1 VIARAA
7 RTARLAGW
15 GRYPVAECR
24 LLEPDSVEEIVE
36 SLCTNGT
43 RAIAR
48 GNGRSYGDS
57 SLSPE
62 CTVSMRRFD
71 RLLAF
76 DGTTGT
82 LTCEGGAIL
91 ADVIDTLAPRGW
103 FPPVTP
109 GTKFVTVGGMI
120 ASDVHGKNHH
130 LAGSFSD
137 HVLSFDLAT
146 GDGEVLH
153 CSRSDNR
160 DVFAATCGGMG
171 LTGVILRA
179 TFRLIPIATSRVVQT
194 TIRAPDLASA
204 MALFEEYREAPYSVA
219 WIDCFASGAKL
230 GRSVV
235 IVGEHAALER
245 LEASERAQ
253 PYARKPRSARRFP
266 FDLPGFALNRVS
278 VSAFNALYYRLQRPG
293 RSIVDLETY
302 FYPLDAVHDWNRLY
316 GRRGFVQYQCALPL
330 EASRDGLRK
339 LLTEIA
345 RAGEGSFLGVLK
357 KLGPKSFGYLSFPLD
372 GYTLALDFPARPAT
386 FELLGRLDDIVA
398 AHGGRIYLTK
408 DARAPAHVIASG
420 YPEIDAF
427 RAVRRR
433 YGLEKRFASL
443 QSRRL
448 EL

>member
-1 VIARAA
+1 M
-7 RTARLAGW
+7 
-15 GRYPVAECR
+15 
-24 LLEPDSVEEIVE
+24 LEPDNTDEVAE
-36 SLCTNGT
+36 SLYTNGVH
-43 RAIAR
+43 AIAR

-57 SLSPE
+57 SLAPD
-62 CTVSMRRFD
+62 CTVSMRRLD

-76 DGTTGT
+76 DSTTGT
-82 LTCEGGAIL
+82 LTCEGGASL
-91 ADVIDTLAPRGW
+91 ADIIDTFVPRGW

-109 GTKFVTVGGMI
+109 GTKFVTIGGMI

-130 LAGSFSD
+130 LAGSFCD
-137 HVLSFDLAT
+137 HVLSFELAM
-146 GDGEVLH
+146 GNGNVLH
-153 CSRSDNR
+153 CSRTENR
-160 DVFAATCGGMG
+160 ELFAATCGGMG

-179 TFRLIPIATSRVVQT
+179 TFRLIPIATSRILQT

-204 MALFEEYREAPYSVA
+204 MALFETYREAPYSVA
-219 WIDCFASGAKL
+219 WIDCFASGANL

-235 IVGEHAALER
+235 IVGEHAAAEN
-245 LEASERAQ
+245 LEASDRAQ

-266 FDLPGFALNRVS
+266 FDLPGFALNRMA
-278 VSAFNALYYRLQRPG
+278 VSAFNALYYRVQRPG
-293 RSIVDLETY
+293 ISVVDLESY

-316 GRRGFVQYQCALPL
+316 GRRGFVQYQCVLPL
-330 EASRDGLRK
+330 EASREGLTQ

-357 KLGPKSFGYLSFPLD
+357 RLGPKSFGYLSFPLD
-372 GYTLALDFPARPAT
+372 GYTLALDFAARPAT
-386 FELLGRLDDIVA
+386 FGLLTRLDGIVA
-398 AHGGRIYLTK
+398 SHGGRIYLTK
-408 DARAPAHVIASG
+408 DARATARVIASG

-433 YGLEKRFASL
+433 YGLDRRFESL